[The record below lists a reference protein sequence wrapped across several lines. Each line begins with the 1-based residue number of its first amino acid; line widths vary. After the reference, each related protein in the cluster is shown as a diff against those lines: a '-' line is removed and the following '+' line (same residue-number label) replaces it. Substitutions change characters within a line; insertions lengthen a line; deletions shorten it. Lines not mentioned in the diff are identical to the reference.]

1 MYSAFARIYD
11 AWQRIYGTEYAILV
25 APRVNQRL
33 SHHVGRPRRLLDLGC
48 GTGTH
53 ALLQCH
59 GGTEV
64 IGLDISTA
72 MVKQARNRAKCE
84 GKPVQFVIGDMRSL
98 DIEQSVDAVTCLYAS
113 LNHLLDP
120 NDLSQVFRK
129 VAQHLQPGGVF
140 IFDLNSR
147 VAFETLWRTP
157 IRERGRDFILHRR
170 FEVSGAV
177 TTMHLDIELAG
188 SEHTHEN
195 LVARWFETEN
205 VCSDLAAAGLNVESV
220 SHFNPFPG
228 VPGDRL
234 KELWTV
240 TRPSL

>member
-33 SHHVGRPRRLLDLGC
+33 RHHVGRPRRLLDLGC

-64 IGLDISTA
+64 IGLDISPA
-72 MVKQARNRAKCE
+72 MVKQARNRAKHE

-113 LNHLLDP
+113 LNHLLGP
-120 NDLSQVFRK
+120 GDLSQVFRK
-129 VAQHLQPGGVF
+129 VSQHLRPGGVF
-140 IFDLNSR
+140 VFDLNSR

-157 IRERGRDFILHRR
+157 ITERGRDFTLHRR
-170 FEVSGAV
+170 FEVSGTV
-177 TTMHLDIELAG
+177 TTMHLDIEHAG
-188 SEHTHEN
+188 LEPAKEI
-195 LVARWFETEN
+195 LVARWFEADS
-205 VCSDLAAAGLNVESV
+205 VRSDLEAAGLNVESV
-220 SHFNPFPG
+220 THFNPFPG
-228 VPGDRL
+228 VPGDKL

-240 TRPSL
+240 TCPSL

>member
-1 MYSAFARIYD
+1 MYSAFAQIYD
-11 AWQRIYGTEYAILV
+11 AWQRLYGTEYAILV

-33 SHHVGRPRRLLDLGC
+33 RDHVGRPHRLLDLGC

-64 IGLDISTA
+64 IGLDISPA
-72 MVKQARNRAKCE
+72 MVEQARTRAKCE

-113 LNHLLDP
+113 LNHLLGP
-120 NDLSQVFRK
+120 SDLSQVFRK
-129 VAQHLQPGGVF
+129 VSQHLRPGGVF
-140 IFDLNSR
+140 VFDLNSR

-157 IRERGRDFILHRR
+157 ITERGRDFTLHRK

-177 TTMHLDIELAG
+177 TTMHLDIEHAG
-188 SEHTHEN
+188 SERTHET
-195 LVARWFETEN
+195 LVARCFEAEN

-220 SHFNPFPG
+220 SHFNPFPD
-228 VPGDRL
+228 VPGDKL